1 MNSKLCIEE
10 LGKFNIAVNI
20 DYGKLSKKTDKFR
33 LDVDVKKVKTYAN
46 LKHFLDIY
54 NNYLSFLGK
63 TQFEMILKNA
73 EWSKT
78 VYTILAVN
86 RFKNLIKT

>member
-1 MNSKLCIEE
+1 MNKNLNNNEIERFKE
-10 LGKFNIAVNI
+10 VISI
-20 DYGKLSKKTDKFR
+20 DYTHLSKKTDKFR
-33 LDVDVKKVKTYAN
+33 LDVDVKKVKTYAD